1 MSRKDTTTSLDFT
14 AILKARTKQE
24 DAPPLPMK
32 VPEELVIGPK
42 ALKQGGYFVNI
53 TKPRVRRLARPET
66 ANILIV
72 EDEPST
78 LLLIDHVL
86 AKAGYRTRKA
96 ANGATFVTLMK
107 QPPIPDLILLD
118 IELPDVSG
126 VLILTKLRQHPGT
139 KEIPIVVL
147 SARSEP
153 QDVFQCLKLGA
164 DGYISKPTKSSVMLQ
179 AVKAVLGG

>member
-1 MSRKDTTTSLDFT
+1 MNKQDSNDLDFT
-14 AILKARTKQE
+14 AILNARAKTTE
-24 DAPPLPMK
+24 APALPKK
-32 VPEELVIGPK
+32 VPEEIIIGAK

-53 TKPRVRRLARPET
+53 TNPRVRRIARPET

-86 AKAGYRTRKA
+86 TRAGYRTRKA
-96 ANGATFVTLMK
+96 ATGATFVTVIK

-118 IELPDVSG
+118 LELPDVSG
-126 VLILTKLRQHPGT
+126 VVILTKLRQHPGT
-139 KEIPIVVL
+139 KEVPIVVL

-153 QDVFQCLKLGA
+153 KDVFQCMNLGA
-164 DGYISKPTKSSVMLQ
+164 DGYITKPTKASVMLQ